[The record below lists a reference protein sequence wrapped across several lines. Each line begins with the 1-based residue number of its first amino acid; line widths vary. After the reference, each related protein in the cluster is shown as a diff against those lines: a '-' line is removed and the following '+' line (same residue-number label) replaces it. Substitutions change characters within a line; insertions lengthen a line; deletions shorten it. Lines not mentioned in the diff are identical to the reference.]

1 MEPDNNPNIITKI
14 IQHSDIAIAVGVIGI
29 LLMMIVPIPA
39 MMLDLMLSINI
50 TLALVI
56 LLVVLYTTKPVDF
69 SIFPSLLL
77 VVTLFRLSLN
87 VASTRLILLNGNLGE
102 QAAGNVIRS
111 FGKFVIGGNYV
122 VGFVV
127 FIILV
132 VINFVVITKGA
143 GRIAEVNA
151 RFTLDAMPLKQMA
164 IDTDLT
170 NEIISEEEA
179 RERRKMVEMEAD
191 FYGAMDGAS
200 KFVRGDAVA
209 GIIITAINILG
220 GLIIGVL
227 QHKMN
232 LASAAKTYSLLT
244 IGDGLVSQVPALII
258 STGAAILITRVGT
271 ESDFGKTLTSQFL
284 LQPRALAIAAGM
296 LVILGITPGLPK
308 IPFLTLAGITSGIA
322 YLAKKQQPAEL
333 PAIKEEDEAEAAAVA
348 ADDEANELKNML
360 EVDAMGVNIGYKLIS
375 LVGEEGDGI
384 LPERIKIIRRSL
396 AQELGFIVPPIRIK
410 DDIENLPPN
419 GYSIS
424 IRDNVV
430 ASGELI
436 VNHYL
441 AMEVGPVTEKM
452 EGIETQEPTNNSPAL
467 WITEEN
473 KERAQL
479 AGYLVVDA
487 AAVLATHLIETIK
500 RHAHELL
507 TRQDTK
513 DLIDGLEESNPAL
526 IKELVPDAL
535 PLGIIQKVLQ
545 NLLKES
551 VPIRNMIPI
560 LETLADNATEKAN
573 PIQLT
578 EYVRWALAR
587 SICDSL
593 VSDDGTLSF
602 IGLDE
607 EIETTIAN
615 AIDVEQGG
623 QTIPLSPNFIQQIIG
638 AIANTIAQIQN
649 ISTIPIILCSATIRP
664 YLKRLLERDLSHS
677 IAVLS
682 REEIQEIGTD
692 VTIRN
697 IGRVS
702 LS

>member
-1 MEPDNNPNIITKI
+1 MEPDSNNIITKI

-29 LLMMIVPIPA
+29 LLVMIVPMPSIA
-39 MMLDLMLSINI
+39 LDLLLSINI

-56 LLVVLYTTKPVDF
+56 LLVVLYTSKPVDF

-77 VVTLFRLSLN
+77 IVTLFRLSLN

-132 VINFVVITKGA
+132 VINFVVITKGS
-143 GRIAEVNA
+143 GRIAEVSA
-151 RFTLDAMPLKQMA
+151 RFKLDAMPLKQMA

-170 NEIISEEEA
+170 NEIIDEAEA
-179 RERRKMVEMEAD
+179 RRQRDMVAMEAD

-209 GIIITAINILG
+209 GIIITAINIIG
-220 GLIIGVL
+220 GLIIGIL

-232 LASAAKTYSLLT
+232 LADAAKTYSLLT
-244 IGDGLVSQVPALII
+244 IGDGLVSQIPALII
-258 STGAAILITRVGT
+258 STGAGILATRAGT

-284 LQPRALAIAAGM
+284 LQPRAIAIAAGM
-296 LVILGITPGLPK
+296 LVVLGIIPGLPK
-308 IPFLTLAGITSGIA
+308 IPFFALAGVTSGIA
-322 YLAKKQQPAEL
+322 YLAKKQQPSEL
-333 PAIKEEDEAEAAAVA
+333 PVKAEDEMEEAEAAE
-348 ADDEANELKNML
+348 DDEANELVGML
-360 EVDAMGVNIGYKLIS
+360 EVDPMGVNIGYKLIS
-375 LVGEEGDGI
+375 LVGEEGEGI
-384 LPERIKIIRRSL
+384 LPARIRIIRRSL
-396 AQELGFIVPPIRIK
+396 VQELGFIVPPIRIK

-430 ASGELI
+430 ASGELM

-441 AMEVGPVTEKM
+441 AMAVGPVTEVID
-452 EGIETQEPTNNSPAL
+452 GIETQEPANNAPAL

-473 KERAQL
+473 RESAQL

-500 RHAHELL
+500 KHAPELL

-513 DLIDGLEESNPAL
+513 DLIDRLQDTHPTLVE
-526 IKELVPDAL
+526 ELVPDVL
-535 PLGIIQKVLQ
+535 PIGLIQKVLQ
-545 NLLKES
+545 NLLRES
-551 VPIRNMIPI
+551 VPIRDMVTI
-560 LETLADNATEKAN
+560 LETLADNASEKAN
-573 PIQLT
+573 VIYLT
-578 EYVRWALAR
+578 EFVRWALAR
-587 SICDSL
+587 SICSSL
-593 VSDDGTLSF
+593 VSDDGTFSF

-607 EIETTIAN
+607 EIENTMAN
-615 AIDVEQGG
+615 AINSESGG
-623 QTIPLSPNFIQQIIG
+623 QTIPLPPSFIQQLIG
-638 AIANTIAQIQN
+638 AIANTITQIPS
-649 ISTIPIILCSATIRP
+649 ISTVPIILCSATIRP
-664 YLKRLLERDLSHS
+664 YLKRFLEQELSHS
-677 IAVLS
+677 VVVLS
-682 REEIQEIGTD
+682 HEEVQEVGSD
-692 VTIRN
+692 LTIRCL
-697 IGRVS
+697 GRVS